1 MRKKTTTIRRAESK
15 SPEETERLAEELARG
30 FKGGERVALVGEL
43 GGGKTTFVR
52 GMARALGVKGY
63 VKSPSFAIINIYD
76 GGRLPLYHIDLYRV
90 EGPRDLYETGI
101 EEYVYSKGVSVIEW
115 ADRAPEVVEDCSH
128 VVRFLF
134 RSEKVRGIEIEK
146 RQDF

>member
-1 MRKKTTTIRRAESK
+1 MSKKTTTIRKAESK
-15 SPEETERLAEELARG
+15 SPEETERLGEELARG
-30 FKGGERVALVGEL
+30 LKGGDVVALVGEL

-76 GGRLPLYHIDLYRV
+76 GGRLPFYHIDLYRI
-90 EGPRDLYETGI
+90 EGARDLYETGMD
-101 EEYVYSKGVSVIEW
+101 EYVYSKGVSVIEW
-115 ADRAPEVVEDCSH
+115 AERAPEIMEDCSH

-134 RSEKVRGIEIEK
+134 RSENERAIEIEK
-146 RQDF
+146 RDNQ

>member
-1 MRKKTTTIRRAESK
+1 VSKKTTTIRKAESK
-15 SPEETERLAEELARG
+15 SPEETERLGEELARG
-30 FKGGERVALVGEL
+30 LKGGDVVALVGEL

-76 GGRLPLYHIDLYRV
+76 GGRLPFYHIDLYRI
-90 EGPRDLYETGI
+90 EGARDLYETGMD
-101 EEYVYSKGVSVIEW
+101 EYVYSKGVSVIEW
-115 ADRAPEVVEDCSH
+115 AERAPEIMEDCSH

-134 RSEKVRGIEIEK
+134 RSENERAIEIEK
-146 RQDF
+146 RDNQ